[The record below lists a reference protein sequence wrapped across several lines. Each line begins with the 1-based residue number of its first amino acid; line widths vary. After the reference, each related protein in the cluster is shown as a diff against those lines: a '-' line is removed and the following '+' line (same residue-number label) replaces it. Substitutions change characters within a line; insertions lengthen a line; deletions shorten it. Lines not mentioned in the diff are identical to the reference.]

1 MKSNIKSIIILPLI
15 CLVVA
20 ALLATVNFITA
31 PVIEKNATLAAQESL
46 RVVLPDSGEFKEI
59 ELSENAPETVTG
71 LFSEVNGKGYAITLE
86 TSSSYS
92 KSPMTFTVGI
102 NAEGKITGIE
112 ITNYS
117 ETKDFGK
124 YPEDYIGKDSSL
136 EGVDLF
142 AGVTYS
148 SKAFKEAVADAFAA
162 LSEVNSDIG
171 GEIVEDKPYEPSEE
185 ILSKVF
191 ADATFEKLEL
201 SGEYSA
207 VTAIYKVEGK
217 GLAVA
222 IETSSQYSLEPMT
235 AVIGISEDGKITGI
249 EIDNYSESKNFENYP
264 ESFVGKDSSLE
275 GVDLYGGVT
284 YSSKAFKEAVSEAFT
299 AAEEVADK

>member
-31 PVIEKNATLAAQESL
+31 PVIEKNAILAAQESL

-124 YPEDYIGKDSSL
+124 YPEEYIGKDAAL

-171 GEIVEDKPYEPSEE
+171 GEVVEDKPYEPSED

-249 EIDNYSESKNFENYP
+249 EIDNYSESKNFESYP

-299 AAEEVADK
+299 AAEEVAGK